1 MTVLY
6 QPALSGDVLKYEVN
20 PNFNRET
27 VTLLEGTNYPV
38 GAVLG
43 RITASDKYRLSP
55 AAEVVGNEGAETAA
69 AVLLYAVD
77 ASATDAIGVV
87 VARGPAIVSKAA
99 LVFDATVDDAP
110 KIATKHG
117 QLAALGIVPRDTA

>member
-1 MTVLY
+1 MTVLH

-43 RITASDKYRLSP
+43 RITASGKYKLATS
-55 AAEVVGNEGAETAA
+55 GGSDGAQTAA

-110 KIATKHG
+110 KTATKHG

>member
-1 MTVLY
+1 MTVLH
-6 QPALSGDVLKYEVN
+6 QPATTGDVLKYEVD
-20 PNFNRET
+20 PNFTRET

-43 RITASDKYRLSP
+43 RITASGKYKLATS
-55 AAEVVGNEGAETAA
+55 GGSDGAQTAA

-110 KIATKHG
+110 KTATKHG
-117 QLAALGIVPRDTA
+117 QLAAIGIVPRDTA

>member
-1 MTVLY
+1 MTVLT
-6 QPALSGDVLKYEVN
+6 QSSSMGDVLKYEVN
-20 PNFNRET
+20 PNYTRES
-27 VTLLEGTNYPV
+27 VTLLAGTAYPV

-43 RITASDKYRLSP
+43 RITASGKYKLATS
-55 AAEVVGNEGAETAA
+55 GGSDGAQTAA

-77 ASATDAIGVV
+77 ASLADAVGIVLV
-87 VARGPAIVSKAA
+87 RGPAIVSKAA